1 VTITNPPPAA
11 LLATT
16 PFLAF
21 RARHFG
27 LVWLSGL
34 IWHLCRWGVA
44 FLGTYLINDLT
55 GSPRLVQ
62 LAGTTLYAPL
72 LIGGVIGGVLSDR
85 IDRLATVRIQ
95 MAAMVPITVLIGMLV
110 RSGHIA
116 VWMLYIYMFI
126 VGFGWVSDMTSR
138 RALVFDLVGDA
149 LLDKAMAMEAMSLA
163 MGMVF
168 GALVGGY
175 AVDSVGIGAAYF
187 AIAGFAFLA
196 ILVLMPVTSP
206 VPRAVREKTPSDG
219 PTVRD
224 LIRHR
229 GLISILGVT
238 VIANFFLFAYF
249 PIIPVIAEDL
259 DASPFQVG
267 LLAGGTGIGMM
278 TGSLVMARMTPRHRG
293 LAYLAGLVVAF
304 GFLMLFAIG
313 TNYWFVFAAIVAS
326 GVGSGVFGATQS
338 TLVVAAVPEEARG
351 KALGLLSMAIG
362 GLPLGMYVLGEVAEA
377 TSPSTALLIN
387 AVGGVAVLGAWV
399 MLRPEVASMTDEQY
413 TQLGCEKPESSQVPV

>member
-1 VTITNPPPAA
+1 MTNPPASV
-11 LLATT
+11 ATG

-21 RARHFG
+21 GARHFG

-95 MAAMVPITVLIGMLV
+95 MAAMVPITVLIGVLV
-110 RSGHIA
+110 RSGDIT
-116 VWMLYIYMFI
+116 VWMIYIYMFV

-138 RALVFDLVGDA
+138 RALVFDLVGQE

-175 AVDSVGIGAAYF
+175 AVESVGIGAAYF
-187 AIAGFAFLA
+187 AIAAFAFVALLA
-196 ILVLMPVTSP
+196 LTPVRSP
-206 VPRAVREKTPSDG
+206 APRPQPGAADHAAGQG
-219 PTVRD
+219 PALRD
-224 LIRHR
+224 LARHR

-249 PIIPVIAEDL
+249 PIIPVIADGL

-278 TGSLVMARMTPRHRG
+278 TGSLVMARLTPHRRG
-293 LAYLAGLVVAF
+293 IAYLAGLALAF
-304 GFLMLFAIG
+304 SFLVLFAIG
-313 TNYWFVFAAIVAS
+313 TTYWLVFAAIVAS
-326 GVGSGVFGATQS
+326 GIGSGIFGATQS
-338 TLVVAAVPEEARG
+338 TLVMAAVPEVARG

-377 TSPSTALLIN
+377 TRPTTALLIN
-387 AVGGVAVLGAWV
+387 AVGGAIVLTGWV
-399 MLRPEVASMTDEQY
+399 MFRPEVVTMTD
-413 TQLGCEKPESSQVPV
+413 TDSADTVTHL